1 VPLARDPRHS
11 CSLPDG
17 DQQHTREH
25 TVAVLATASVMIT
38 VSDGQQQFSLAR
50 MPWNDQP
57 NVDLRDNLQPSISAL
72 QTCAA

>member
-1 VPLARDPRHS
+1 
-11 CSLPDG
+11 
-17 DQQHTREH
+17 
-25 TVAVLATASVMIT
+25 VLATASVMIT
-38 VSDGQQQFSLAR
+38 VSDGQQRFSLAR